1 MRVMNVIGYAPPTL
15 PRHPRRRFHRIETV
29 TLASSVSIVA
39 LLIATALHLLAGIAE
54 GPLVIGTILVASVA
68 GWINA
73 YLPAEAAAPGDGGRD
88 LDLDDRLGL
97 EHGWYDRAA

>member
-15 PRHPRRRFHRIETV
+15 PRHPRRKFHRVETV

-39 LLIATALHLLAGIAE
+39 LLIATGLHRFAGIAE
-54 GPLVIGTILVASVA
+54 APLVIGTIVVASVA

-73 YLPAEAAAPGDGGRD
+73 YLPGPAATPGDGGRD
-88 LDLDDRLGL
+88 RDDDLTL
-97 EHGWYDRAA
+97 GWYDRAA